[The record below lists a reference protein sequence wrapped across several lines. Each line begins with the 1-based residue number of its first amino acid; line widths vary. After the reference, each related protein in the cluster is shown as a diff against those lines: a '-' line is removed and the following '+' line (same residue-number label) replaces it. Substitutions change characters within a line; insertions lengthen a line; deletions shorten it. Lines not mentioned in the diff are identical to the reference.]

1 MTGWITWES
10 RKFIE
15 ESVASDEPFC
25 LFASHQ
31 APQNHDDLPEP
42 YYSMY
47 DPEEVAPPVNGTL
60 TPELARIIASYA
72 GKVSLLDKHVGD
84 LVETLQEQ
92 GLLEN
97 TIIVL
102 NADHACFLGESGMQ
116 NKMWTYEYDSRIPL
130 IV

>member
-1 MTGWITWES
+1 
-10 RKFIE
+10 
-15 ESVASDEPFC
+15 
-25 LFASHQ
+25 
-31 APQNHDDLPEP
+31 
-42 YYSMY
+42 
-47 DPEEVAPPVNGTL
+47 
-60 TPELARIIASYA
+60 
-72 GKVSLLDKHVGD
+72 VSLLDKHVGD